1 MEISKVIEFADSNVK
16 VLNVGYHEYLTP
28 KSNLPIYDFNIWIE
42 VDTGVKRWGGK
53 SAKVVLSLL
62 GTIGPETK
70 NPTIRHHIINAYKI
84 KSRTSKYNK
93 RFTNKDIAGL
103 IEKTG
108 VDINGIVN
116 AYHSYLI
123 ITSWYHDEA
132 SKGSF

>member
-1 MEISKVIEFADSNVK
+1 MEFSTNIEFADSKVT
-16 VLNVGYHEYLTP
+16 VLNAAYHEYTTP
-28 KSNLPIYDFNIWIE
+28 KSGLPIYDFNIWIQ
-42 VDTGVKRWGGK
+42 VDTGIKHYGGK
-53 SAKVVLSLL
+53 NKMAILSLL
-62 GTIGPETK
+62 GTIGPNTT
-70 NPTIRHHIINAYKI
+70 NPTLRHNVINAYKI

-123 ITSWYHDEA
+123 ITDWYRDEA
-132 SKGSF
+132 TKGTF

>member
-1 MEISKVIEFADSNVK
+1 MEFSKVIEFADTKVT
-16 VLNVGYHEYLTP
+16 VLNAAYHEYKTP
-28 KSNLPIYDFNIWIE
+28 KTDLPIYDFNVWIK
-42 VDTGVKRWGGK
+42 VDTGIKKWGGK
-53 SAKVVLSLL
+53 NHEAIISLL
-62 GTIGPETK
+62 GTIGPNTT
-70 NPTIRHHIINAYKI
+70 NPTLRHHVINAYKI

-123 ITSWYHDEA
+123 ITDWYREEA
-132 SKGSF
+132 EKGSF